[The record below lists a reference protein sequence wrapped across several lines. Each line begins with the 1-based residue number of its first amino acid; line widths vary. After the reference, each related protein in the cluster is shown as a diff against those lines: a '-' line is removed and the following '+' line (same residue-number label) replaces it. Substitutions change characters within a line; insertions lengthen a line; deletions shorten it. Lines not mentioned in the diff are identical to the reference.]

1 MYINFNILW
10 YIPINMV
17 NEADV
22 KIYKVGNRHS
32 MNLPSAL
39 VTDSLFP
46 FVPNESLKIKVEGKK
61 LIVTKA
67 RN

>member
-17 NEADV
+17 DQADV

-32 MNLPSAL
+32 INLPSNL
-39 VTDSLFP
+39 VNDSSFP
-46 FVPNESLKIKVEGKK
+46 FEPIENLKIKIDGKK
-61 LIVTKA
+61 LVIT
-67 RN
+67 R